1 MISTLVRSVGVSRV
15 KHVGTR
21 ATLIDKAVIG
31 GHVFR
36 LHVMDHVFL
45 GATLEIADQAGPLVV
60 RRLRHAR
67 HNHSRQKFVLVY
79 EKKVNNMNTGFPII
93 LFNPMAKMNLSGK
106 VYELNELLMPLTI
119 PLSYSL
125 YSLNSLKLYFR
136 ERGYK
141 ILNRR

>member
-1 MISTLVRSVGVSRV
+1 M
-15 KHVGTR
+15 
-21 ATLIDKAVIG
+21 
-31 GHVFR
+31 FR

-106 VYELNELLMPLTI
+106 VYELKELLMPLTI